1 MQLYFIRHGQSVN
14 NALWERTESNHGRK
28 MDPEL
33 TDTGHQQA
41 ELLAQFLTKPGA
53 EMEPDAMD
61 FQNRAGF
68 NITHIY
74 TSLMMRAVA
83 TGTVIADTLDLPLV
97 AWHDLHESGGLFLE
111 EEETEELV
119 GQAGPNRA
127 FFEQHY
133 PKLEHNILSGDE
145 GWWNS
150 PFEPED
156 NRPLRARRVLNELVA
171 RHGGS
176 QNRVAFIS
184 HGGIYNYLLMAV
196 LGLVNKEGFWFLMN
210 NTAISRLDFLDD
222 RVILVYQNRT
232 DHLPDDLI
240 T

>member
-111 EEETEELV
+111 EKKTGELV

-133 PKLEHNILSGDE
+133 PKLEHNIPSGDE

-150 PFEPED
+150 PFDDWAFGNDAVTGPTRFRGARSNEWPWQGPWSKNLPSFWPM
-156 NRPLRARRVLNELVA
+156 NRPAIWTRAPQKRYWPCWPN
-171 RHGGS
+171 
-176 QNRVAFIS
+176 
-184 HGGIYNYLLMAV
+184 
-196 LGLVNKEGFWFLMN
+196 
-210 NTAISRLDFLDD
+210 
-222 RVILVYQNRT
+222 
-232 DHLPDDLI
+232 
-240 T
+240 